1 MINKLSQHRKV
12 ILDNPKGKCY
22 TEARIAQQMFCDR
35 AKHDASDKI
44 PEAGFT
50 RKLINE
56 QA

>member
-1 MINKLSQHRKV
+1 MINKLRQHRKG

>member
-1 MINKLSQHRKV
+1 MINKLRQHRKV
-12 ILDNPKGKCY
+12 ILDNPKEKCY
-22 TEARIAQQMFCDR
+22 TETRIAQQMFCNR
-35 AKHDASDKI
+35 VKHDASDKI

>member
-1 MINKLSQHRKV
+1 MINKLRQHRKV